1 MLQPIGRRGRLLA
14 EAIMENGSGRR
25 ARFPVGRA
33 CRSGNA
39 GSALAVAV
47 MSDWRRSFLEEPGPW
62 KQLLRELE

>member
-1 MLQPIGRRGRLLA
+1 MRQPMGRRGRQLA

-47 MSDWRRSFLEEPGPW
+47 MSDWRQSFLEEPGPW
-62 KQLLRELE
+62 KPLQRESE